1 VKKLLGGNDVEAV
14 LQRLDRL
21 TLEEART
28 TAAQN
33 LEAVYSLVQSMR
45 EIMDGEPIPT
55 GRATRRLS
63 SVPLDGKVLAEDV
76 RDALGTFDRR
86 TQPRLTSNRVTEMM
100 KQLRRGLFDDAT
112 IDEQAY

>member
-1 VKKLLGGNDVEAV
+1 MEYLSLRNTEKFVKKLLGEKDVEAV

-45 EIMDGEPIPT
+45 EIMDGEPIHT
-55 GRATRRLS
+55 GHVIRWLS
-63 SVPLDGKVLAEDV
+63 SVPLDGKALAEDV

-86 TQPRLTSNRVTEMM
+86 T
-100 KQLRRGLFDDAT
+100 
-112 IDEQAY
+112 

>member
-1 VKKLLGGNDVEAV
+1 MDCLSYGDTEKFVKKLLGENDVEAV

-45 EIMDGEPIPT
+45 EIMDGEPTPT
-55 GRATRRLS
+55 GYVTHRLS
-63 SVPLDGKVLAEDV
+63 SVPLDGNALAEDV
-76 RDALGTFDRR
+76 RDALGTFGQR
-86 TQPRLTSNRVTEMM
+86 T
-100 KQLRRGLFDDAT
+100 
-112 IDEQAY
+112 